1 MQATQATVAI
11 AKPRITASVD
21 NAISTAA
28 SLPKDECSLKESL
41 NTLLKDPELKDD
53 LEYEGV
59 TSTTSLEEAMKNPDV
74 KELIE
79 TQELV
84 ELKNRNLQ
92 QCNCSKCGTGK
103 GITGFK

>member
-1 MQATQATVAI
+1 MQATQGKVTIAT
-11 AKPRITASVD
+11 PRSTASVA

-53 LEYEGV
+53 LADEGV
-59 TSTTSLEEAMKNPDV
+59 TSTTSLEEAMKNPDI

-79 TQELV
+79 IQELV
-84 ELKNRNLQ
+84 ELKSRNLEK
-92 QCNCSKCGTGK
+92 CNCSKCGTGRNNP
-103 GITGFK
+103 GL